1 MKKKEAESK
10 VSLEELFS
18 SIEET
23 LTGLEDERISLEEAF
38 TLYQKGISL
47 VKQCSDRIDH
57 VEKEIRIL
65 NEAGG
70 KEDEDEL

>member
-10 VSLEELFS
+10 GNLEELFS

-47 VKQCSDRIDH
+47 VQQCNDRIDH

-70 KEDEDEL
+70 REDEDEL